1 MNGGVFII
9 VLALGVSVR
18 AEMRTW
24 GFSNNKRYEAKFV
37 CVMGNKAVLENPEGV
52 TRKINLDEFS
62 TEDRQFIELS
72 SPPRL
77 DLDFTRKTEQ
87 KMFSN
92 RFILYLKPDINFN
105 TFGIRVKQ
113 TSTGSYNHEL
123 QVEFFAIGK
132 ERAGKR
138 YQLLDRQSSS
148 FIPTKEN
155 RRSHQFKGKTVE
167 LDDYVIASIR
177 GGMGYAGHL
186 ILVTDSRG
194 ELIATKASSKWLLE
208 NVANLKKLP
217 VGSYMDKTCTRTFP
231 SRPKSNR
238 Y

>member
-1 MNGGVFII
+1 MKRGVFI
-9 VLALGVSVR
+9 VALALCTSVG

-24 GFSNNKRYEAKFV
+24 TLSNGRQHEAKFV
-37 CVMGNKAVLENPEGV
+37 RVMGDKVTLENSEGV
-52 TRKINLDEFS
+52 VKKVRLDELS
-62 TEDRQFIELS
+62 SEDRQFIELS

-77 DLDFTRKTEQ
+77 DLDFTRKTEK
-87 KMFSN
+87 KMFST
-92 RFILYLKPDINFN
+92 RFILYLKPDVNFN
-105 TFGIRVKQ
+105 TFGVRVKK
-113 TSTGSYNHEL
+113 TSAGSYSHEL

-132 ERAGKR
+132 ERTGNR

-155 RRSHQFKGKTVE
+155 QGSHQFSGKTIE
-167 LDDYVIASIR
+167 LDDYVIDTIR

-194 ELIATKASSKWLLE
+194 ELISTKASSKWLLE
-208 NVANLKKLP
+208 NVENLKKLP

-231 SRPKSNR
+231 SRPKSNH